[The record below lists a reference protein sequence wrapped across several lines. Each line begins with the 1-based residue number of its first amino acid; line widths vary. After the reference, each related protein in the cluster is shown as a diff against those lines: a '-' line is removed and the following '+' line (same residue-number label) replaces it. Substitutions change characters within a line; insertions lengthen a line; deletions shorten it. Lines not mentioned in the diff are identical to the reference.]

1 MQENKTI
8 AILGGIRPHAELA
21 KYLNSKGYRTVLI
34 DYLPAPIAKEYVD
47 IHYQESTLDI
57 DAVERICRKENVCSI
72 MDLCTDRAIPP
83 AALVAERLGL
93 NHPYSYET
101 SLIATNKNK
110 MKAMLKKA
118 NVPTSDFIAVSD
130 MEDLGQI
137 HLKYPLIIKPSDA
150 SGSIGI
156 TKISR
161 EECLKEAV
169 NKALSLSR
177 NQQAIVEEFVM
188 GPEIQIDCFV
198 SEGNAVILDIKEKR
212 KYKDDELTL
221 SYGSLIPARISE
233 MIKKRCYDI
242 STSIAR
248 CLHVDNGPLYI
259 QAIATEQDI
268 YVIEFGL
275 RFGGNLSFQI
285 IKDMTG
291 INVINTTADA
301 YLGRNPEIVIQQPKL
316 PVYAT
321 YHIFPKE
328 GVYSNLIGDEEL
340 VSEGYIDTIYVHK
353 QTGLTCT
360 GNMSSSERLASFTIK
375 SESYE
380 ENDKKLKHIL
390 QTIDVLDDH
399 GKSIMRKDIY
409 QQSI

>member
-1 MQENKTI
+1 MQEKRSI

-21 KYLNSKGYRTVLI
+21 KYLRIKGFRTVLI
-34 DYLPAPIAKEYVD
+34 DYLPSPIAKEYVD
-47 IHYQESTLDI
+47 IHYQESTLDVE
-57 DAVERICRKENVCSI
+57 AVEEICRKENVCSI

-118 NVPTSDFIAVSD
+118 NVPTSDFIAVSGL
-130 MEDLGQI
+130 EDLGQI

-161 EECLKEAV
+161 EEDLKEAV
-169 NKALSLSR
+169 NIALSLSR
-177 NQQAIVEEFVM
+177 NHQAIVEEFVM

-198 SEGNAVILDIKEKR
+198 SDGDAVVLDIKEKR

-221 SYGSLIPARISE
+221 SYGSLIPARITDK
-233 MIKKRCYDI
+233 IKQRCYDI
-242 STSIAR
+242 SNIIAKD
-248 CLHVDNGPLYI
+248 LHVENGPLYI
-259 QAIATEQDI
+259 QAIVTEQDV

-285 IKDMTG
+285 IKDLTG
-291 INVINTTADA
+291 INVINATADA
-301 YLGRNPEIVIQQPKL
+301 YLGWNPEIVIQQPKL

-321 YHIFPKE
+321 YHVFPKE
-328 GVYSNLIGDEEL
+328 GVFSEIIGVEEL
-340 VSEGYIDTIYVHK
+340 VSEGYIDTLYTHK
-353 QTGLTCT
+353 QMGLTCA
-360 GNMSSSERLASFTIK
+360 GNMSSSERLASFTVK
-375 SESYE
+375 SRSYE
-380 ENDKKLKHIL
+380 ENDVKLRHIL
-390 QTIDVLDDH
+390 HIIDVVDDQ

-409 QQSI
+409 QQDV

>member
-1 MQENKTI
+1 MQKKSI

-34 DYLPAPIAKEYVD
+34 DYLPEPIAKEYVD
-47 IHYQESTLDI
+47 IHYQESTLDV
-57 DAVERICRKENVCSI
+57 DAVESICRKENVCSI

-83 AALVAERLGL
+83 AALVAERLVL

-110 MKAMLKKA
+110 MKSMLKEAKI
-118 NVPTSDFIAVSD
+118 PTSDFIAVSD
-130 MEDLGQI
+130 LEVVKQI
-137 HLKYPLIIKPSDA
+137 YLKYPLIIKPSDA

-161 EECLKEAV
+161 EDELEEALK
-169 NKALSLSR
+169 KALSLSR
-177 NQQAIVEEFVM
+177 NQQAIVEEFIT

-198 SEGNAVILDIKEKR
+198 SDGNAVVLDIKEKR
-212 KYKDDELTL
+212 KYKDDDLTL
-221 SYGSLIPARISE
+221 SYGSLIPARITD
-233 MIKKRCYDI
+233 IIRQRCYEI
-242 STSIAR
+242 SNTIAKF
-248 CLHVDNGPLYI
+248 LQVENGPLYI
-259 QAIATEQDI
+259 QAIATEQEVN
-268 YVIEFGL
+268 VIEFGL

-291 INVINTTADA
+291 INVINATAEA
-301 YLGRNPEIVIQQPKL
+301 YLGRNPEIVIQQSNF

-328 GVYSNLIGDEEL
+328 GIFSKIIGEAEL
-340 VSEGYIDTIYVHK
+340 VSEGYIDTIYSHK
-353 QTGLTCT
+353 QTGMFCV
-360 GNMSSSERLASFTIK
+360 GNMSSSERLASFIVK
-375 SESYE
+375 SRSYE
-380 ENDKKLKHIL
+380 ENDIKLRHIL
-390 QTIDVLDDH
+390 QTIDVLDNH

-409 QQSI
+409 QQEI